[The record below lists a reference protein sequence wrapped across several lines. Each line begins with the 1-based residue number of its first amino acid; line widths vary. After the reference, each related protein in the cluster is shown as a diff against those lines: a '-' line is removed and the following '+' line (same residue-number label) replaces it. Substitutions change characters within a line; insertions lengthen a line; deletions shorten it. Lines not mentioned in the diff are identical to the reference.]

1 MVLLP
6 LGRLC
11 FLTSDGGIQG
21 FESEGSSLY
30 RENSFRAQPQ
40 AGGRF
45 YCLSSLTLQKLLNL
59 SGLYIFLICELIKKT
74 YKLQRIIVGFN
85 EIAADAS
92 LIFITLMQMLT
103 VASVLVLNLCDTE
116 LAASRF
122 DRIMHPDFLL
132 AGIHFSPQ
140 SSFLFIYTTSRV
152 LQGGGEIPYLSPVLQ
167 VQIWRGIYLG

>member
-1 MVLLP
+1 M
-6 LGRLC
+6 
-11 FLTSDGGIQG
+11 
-21 FESEGSSLY
+21 Y

-74 YKLQRIIVGFN
+74 YKLQRIIVDFN

-140 SSFLFIYTTSRV
+140 FSFLFIYTTSRV
-152 LQGGGEIPYLSPVLQ
+152 SRVGVRFHISHLFCKFRFEEVF
-167 VQIWRGIYLG
+167 IWGKVSKPLLWYQSAVKAQD